1 MLGLHNGQNLIQLQ
15 VVQNI
20 EYCSTLISLVNV
32 SILHSVVK
40 YLLVLMDAE
49 LALLLTFLLMGLIIV
64 ILLKYVWNPFTSP
77 QCKPDDRVKTW
88 TSDCKPATCSDSG
101 ALARDSCVRYHHC
114 DQQFGPDYTAFD
126 SNPRNEWI
134 KTFTKEQ
141 CLYPCTK
148 KDTSCLYPGGSYCW
162 DDDFERC
169 FNVR

>member
-1 MLGLHNGQNLIQLQ
+1 
-15 VVQNI
+15 
-20 EYCSTLISLVNV
+20 
-32 SILHSVVK
+32 
-40 YLLVLMDAE
+40 MDAE